1 MKNRIDWIVFVLVFA
16 VWASAAGPD
25 RAHAQVEP
33 AGETSITNKLSGEF
47 DSFLGEDNSTNVV
60 TGLRNG
66 SSFEYTDNT
75 GTTVTVEPPTGKMG
89 YGEVNHSLRLA
100 EYQLAQDGITD
111 PTAAQ
116 FQEALTGEG
125 GILTLREN
133 GLGWGQI
140 AREMDTTL
148 GAIISK
154 GKAAQQGLDSGKAFS
169 AGFSPG
175 KSTGGASSAGSG
187 IVSGRG
193 EAYGLSKGSE
203 KSGIVTGGGNS
214 SENGIVTGSG
224 SSSGDGYGK
233 GIFSGSGRAY
243 GNSSGGVYGSS
254 FGGSGRSS
262 GSGGGGRSF
271 GGTRGR
277 GR

>member
-1 MKNRIDWIVFVLVFA
+1 MKNRIDWIIFVLVFA

-25 RAHAQVEP
+25 RVHAQGEP

-66 SSFEYTDNT
+66 SSFEYTDST
-75 GTTVTVEPPTGKMG
+75 GTTVTIEPPAGKMG
-89 YGEVNHSLRLA
+89 SGEVNHSLRLA
-100 EYQLAQDGITD
+100 EYQLTQDGITD

-125 GILTLREN
+125 GILTLRES
-133 GLGWGQI
+133 GLGWGQTF
-140 AREMDTTL
+140 REMDTTL

-154 GKAAQQGLDSGKAFS
+154 GKAAQQGLDSGKVFS

-175 KSTGGASSAGSG
+175 ESTGG
-187 IVSGRG
+187 VST
-193 EAYGLSKGSE
+193 STSE
-203 KSGIVTGGGNS
+203 SGIVTGGGNS
-214 SENGIVTGSG
+214 SENGFVTGSG

-233 GIFSGSGRAY
+233 GIFSGSGKAY
-243 GNSSGGVYGSS
+243 GYSSGGVYGSS
-254 FGGSGRSS
+254 FGGSGRSFGS
-262 GSGGGGRSF
+262 SGGSRSFGSGGGGRSF